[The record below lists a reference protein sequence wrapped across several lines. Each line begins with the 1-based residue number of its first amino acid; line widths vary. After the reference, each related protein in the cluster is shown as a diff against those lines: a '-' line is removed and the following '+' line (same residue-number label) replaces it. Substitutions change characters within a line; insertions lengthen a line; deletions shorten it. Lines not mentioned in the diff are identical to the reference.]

1 MLKTN
6 KSGQNLYPFNG
17 SNNYDKFVYEQD
29 IKYQRI
35 QEIQNGQP
43 EEYPGELDILL
54 TEKTELDEL
63 VALSHEAGIT
73 YITGNLYSRA
83 KYWIG
88 EYDKTAVK

>member
-1 MLKTN
+1 MLKMN

-17 SNNYDKFVYEQD
+17 SNNYDKFVYMQD
-29 IKYQRI
+29 LKYQRI
-35 QEIQNGQP
+35 QEIRNGQP

-63 VALSHEAGIT
+63 VALSHEPGIT

-83 KYWIG
+83 KHWIT
-88 EYDKTAVK
+88 EYDRVSIK